1 MPLKRNLSLRRSSL
15 LLWSLLL
22 SFSQEALGQGSISGT
37 VSNREGERLLNAGII
52 LTGITDRTWVKYGYS
67 GPGGQFRFDAL
78 SPAVYTLEVS
88 CMGYEKQSLTVDFK
102 GNEEIHLVLERKTVA
117 LNEVIVLPDKP
128 VKVGKDTITI
138 LTDFFTNG
146 TEQNIEELLR
156 KIPGVRVEE
165 DGTIK
170 VGNQEVEKVMV
181 EGDDFFEKGYKL
193 LTQNMAAYPVNKVE
207 IYQNYSRNKHLKGI
221 ENSTKVALNLS
232 LREEVKR
239 MWFGNGQL
247 GYGEERYQVK
257 GNVMNFGKK
266 SKYYFLTHLNNLGE
280 NVTGETGAMDGEDD
294 FFVNGSNLPVRI
306 AGSLAVAPPGLK
318 KQRITFNH
326 GGLLSL
332 NGIFALSDKV
342 KVKTLGFLHANR
354 DRSYRNTYS
363 SVAAGGVSFE
373 NTESFQGTDTK
384 WNGFGSAELT
394 YDISPVSTLRYTA
407 KVENIAEKY
416 RNAMQFNT
424 IPVYEQL
431 REEVYTG
438 EHYLHFTRKIKENKA
453 LVLTGNYFQSRTPQ
467 EYQLEPFIYR
477 DLFLGSGE
485 KVYQAVTHSLEAMK
499 VEGVLMDRKKGGDL
513 LELRWGGQ
521 WRKESLASS
530 YQQGDDGNE
539 SLLTND
545 RLSFSTDFYAS
556 VKYLKKLE
564 RLQWLTQADL
574 HRWSNGRTNTRFFVV
589 PRLGITYDLNKHH
602 RIQSS
607 YTYGSLSPGIQEVYS
622 NYIHTGF
629 RTFSKGTEKFELL
642 NTSTALLN
650 YSMGNW
656 GSRLFLNTFL
666 VYVRDHQ
673 FLTTHTVLSPDY
685 SISEKIKASGRETWS
700 MHASADRFFSGLKS
714 NLKLTAGGSQADF
727 KNKINESAFR
737 MVTVTNW
744 VYGCENRSA
753 FHSFFNY
760 HLGSKWIHSRVHSE
774 TTHSYTDRT
783 SFLDLEFR
791 ANRQWHIKVQGER
804 YYFGRSSDV
813 YYFFDLEARYDLS
826 KHKWV
831 LCLSGNNLL
840 NTKVFRSYIVSDI
853 GIVHTEYRLQPR
865 LLLVKAEY
873 RF

>member
-15 LLWSLLL
+15 LLWSLLW
-22 SFSQEALGQGSISGT
+22 SFSQEVVGQGSVFGT
-37 VSNREGERLLNAGII
+37 VSNREGDRLPNAGII
-52 LTGITDRTWVKYGYS
+52 LTGVTDRTWVKYGYS
-67 GPGGQFRFDAL
+67 GPGGQFRFEGL
-78 SPAVYTLEVS
+78 PPAVYTLEVS
-88 CMGYEKQSLTVDFK
+88 CMGYEKQSLTVDSK
-102 GNEEIHLVLERKTVA
+102 EKDEIHLVLERKTVA
-117 LNEVIVLPDKP
+117 LNEVIVLPEQP
-128 VKVGKDTITI
+128 VKIGEDTITV
-138 LTDFFTNG
+138 LTDYFTNG

-247 GYGEERYQVK
+247 GYGGERYQVK
-257 GNVMNFGKK
+257 ANVMNFGKK

-280 NVTGETGAMDGEDD
+280 KVTGEPGAMDGEDD
-294 FFVNGSNLPVRI
+294 AFVNGSNLPVRMV
-306 AGSLAVAPPGLK
+306 GSLSIAPPNLK

-332 NGIFALSDKV
+332 NSIFALSDKV
-342 KVKTLGFLHANR
+342 KVKTLGLLHADRN
-354 DRSYRNTYS
+354 RSYRSTYS

-373 NTESFQGTDTK
+373 NMESFQGLDTQ
-384 WNGFGSAELT
+384 WRGFGNAELT
-394 YDISPVSTLRYTA
+394 YDISPSSTLLYTA
-407 KVENIAEKY
+407 KVDNTTGRH
-416 RNAMQFNT
+416 RNAMEFNA
-424 IPVYEQL
+424 IPVNERL
-431 REEVYTG
+431 REETYTG

-453 LVLTGNYFQSRTPQ
+453 LVLTGNYFQTRTPQ

-477 DLFLGSGE
+477 DLFLGNGD
-485 KVYQAVTHSLEAMK
+485 KVHQAVTHGLEAMK
-499 VEGVLMDRKKGGDL
+499 VEGILMDRKKSGDL
-513 LELRWGGQ
+513 WELRWGGQ
-521 WRKESLASS
+521 WRKERLTSS
-530 YQQGDDGNE
+530 YQPGVDGNE

-545 RLSFSTDFYAS
+545 RVSLSTDFYAAM
-556 VKYLKKLE
+556 KYLKKWG

-574 HRWSNGRTNTRFFVV
+574 HRWSNGRMNTRFFMV
-589 PRLGITYDLNKHH
+589 PRLGITYDLNKHR

-673 FLTTHTVLSPDY
+673 FLTTHTALSPDY
-685 SISEKIKASGRETWS
+685 SVSEKIRASGREAWT
-700 MHASADRFFSGLKS
+700 MHASADRFFSALKS
-714 NLKLTAGGSQADF
+714 NLKLTLSGSQADF
-727 KNKINESAFR
+727 KNKINGSAFR
-737 MVTVTNW
+737 KVAVANW
-744 VYGCENRSA
+744 FYGWENRSA

-760 HLGSKWIHSRVHSE
+760 HLGSKWIYSRVRTE
-774 TTHSYTDRT
+774 TAHSYTDRT

-791 ANRQWHIKVQGER
+791 ANRQWHIKAQGER

-813 YYFFDLEARYDLS
+813 YYFVDLETKYDLPQQR
-826 KHKWV
+826 WV
-831 LCLSGNNLL
+831 LYVSGNNLF
-840 NTKVFRSYIVSDI
+840 NTKVFRNYIVSDI
-853 GIVHTEYRLQPR
+853 GIAHTEYRLQPR